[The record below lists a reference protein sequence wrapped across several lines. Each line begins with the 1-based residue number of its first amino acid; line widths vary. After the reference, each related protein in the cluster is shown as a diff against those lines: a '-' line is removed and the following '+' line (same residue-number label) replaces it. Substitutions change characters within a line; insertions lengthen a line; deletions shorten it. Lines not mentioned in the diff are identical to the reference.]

1 MNPNNFLRIRNRN
14 AVSMRFFDFF
24 LWRCTMK
31 KFLLILFTAL
41 LLCACLPVSS
51 TEPAPPVFGWVKLEE
66 NKIRQGEDLEV
77 IIVYGL
83 QDYCRDWK
91 DLNIESTV
99 SATLQ
104 MSSYVYDKGGE
115 NRERYA
121 KKILHTMNDEQF
133 RAKHDRS
140 PEKDYYGI
148 TETVTIPHDWFA
160 GDQGSISWT
169 LKCELYTVDK
179 EINEEYTETPAGGFS
194 LYYIKQGKNILLF
207 DNYYDYKNYN
217 QTLEETKHKLCI
229 AIAATAVAIPVA
241 VFAIRWGVKKKKQ
254 KNAGQS

>member
-1 MNPNNFLRIRNRN
+1 
-14 AVSMRFFDFF
+14 
-24 LWRCTMK
+24 MK
-31 KFLLILFTAL
+31 KFLLILFAAL

-51 TEPAPPVFGWVKLEE
+51 AEPAPPVYGWVKLEE

-83 QDYCRDWK
+83 QDYCRNWEDSS
-91 DLNIESTV
+91 IESTV

-104 MSSYVYDKGGE
+104 MSSYVYDKSGE
-115 NRERYA
+115 THELYA
-121 KKILHTMNDEQF
+121 EKILHTMNDEQF
-133 RAKHDRS
+133 RTMHDRS
-140 PEKDYYGI
+140 PEKNYYGI

-160 GDQGSISWT
+160 GDQGAISWT

-207 DNYYDYKNYN
+207 DNSYDYRNYR
-217 QTLEETKHKLCI
+217 QTLEEIKPKLYF
-229 AIAATAVAIPVA
+229 AIAATAVAVPV
-241 VFAIRWGVKKKKQ
+241 VFFTVRGRVKTKKKE
-254 KNAGQS
+254 KNHE

>member
-1 MNPNNFLRIRNRN
+1 
-14 AVSMRFFDFF
+14 
-24 LWRCTMK
+24 MK
-31 KFLLILFTAL
+31 KFLLILFAAF

-51 TEPAPPVFGWVKLEE
+51 AEPAPPVFGWVKLEE

-83 QDYCRDWK
+83 QDYCRNWEDSS
-91 DLNIESTV
+91 IESTV

-104 MSSYVYDKGGE
+104 MSSYVYDKSGE
-115 NRERYA
+115 THELYA
-121 KKILHTMNDEQF
+121 EKILHTMNDEQF
-133 RAKHDRS
+133 RTMHDRS
-140 PEKDYYGI
+140 PEKNYYGI

-160 GDQGSISWT
+160 GDQGAISWT

-207 DNYYDYKNYN
+207 DNSYDYRNYR
-217 QTLEETKHKLCI
+217 QTLEETKPKLYF
-229 AIAATAVAIPVA
+229 AIAATAVAIPV
-241 VFAIRWGVKKKKQ
+241 VFFTVRWSVKTKKKE
-254 KNAGQS
+254 KNHE

>member
-1 MNPNNFLRIRNRN
+1 
-14 AVSMRFFDFF
+14 
-24 LWRCTMK
+24 
-31 KFLLILFTAL
+31 
-41 LLCACLPVSS
+41 
-51 TEPAPPVFGWVKLEE
+51 
-66 NKIRQGEDLEV
+66 
-77 IIVYGL
+77 
-83 QDYCRDWK
+83 
-91 DLNIESTV
+91 
-99 SATLQ
+99 
-104 MSSYVYDKGGE
+104 
-115 NRERYA
+115 
-121 KKILHTMNDEQF
+121 MNDEQF

-229 AIAATAVAIPVA
+229 AIAATAVVIPVV
-241 VFAIRWGVKKKKQ
+241 VFTVRWSIKTKKKE
-254 KNAGQS
+254 KNHE

>member
-1 MNPNNFLRIRNRN
+1 
-14 AVSMRFFDFF
+14 
-24 LWRCTMK
+24 MK
-31 KFLLILFTAL
+31 KFLLILFAAL

-51 TEPAPPVFGWVKLEE
+51 AEPAPPVYGWVKLEE

-83 QDYCRDWK
+83 QDYCRNWEDSS
-91 DLNIESTV
+91 IESTV

-104 MSSYVYDKGGE
+104 MSSYVYDKSGE
-115 NRERYA
+115 THELYA
-121 KKILHTMNDEQF
+121 EKILHTMNDEQF
-133 RAKHDRS
+133 RTMHDRS
-140 PEKDYYGI
+140 PEKNYYGI

-160 GDQGSISWT
+160 GDQGAISWT

-207 DNYYDYKNYN
+207 DNSYDYRNYR
-217 QTLEETKHKLCI
+217 QTLEEIKPKLYF
-229 AIAATAVAIPVA
+229 AIAATAVAVPV
-241 VFAIRWGVKKKKQ
+241 VFFTVRWSVKTKKKE
-254 KNAGQS
+254 KNHE

>member
-1 MNPNNFLRIRNRN
+1 
-14 AVSMRFFDFF
+14 
-24 LWRCTMK
+24 MK
-31 KFLLILFTAL
+31 KFLLILFAAL
-41 LLCACLPVSS
+41 LLCACLPVGA
-51 TEPAPPVFGWVKLEE
+51 EPAPPVFGWVKLEE

-83 QDYCRDWK
+83 QDYCRDWE
-91 DLNIESTV
+91 DLSIESTV

-104 MSSYVYDKGGE
+104 MSSYVYDKSGE

-148 TETVTIPHDWFA
+148 TETVAIPHDWFA
-160 GDQGSISWT
+160 GEQGAISWT
-169 LKCELYTVDK
+169 LKCELYTYDK
-179 EINEEYTETPAGGFS
+179 EYDLEFEETQAGGCS
-194 LYYIKQGKNILLF
+194 LYYIKRGKNILLF
-207 DNYYDYKNYN
+207 NNYYDYKNYS
-217 QTLEETKHKLCI
+217 QTLEETKHKLYI

-241 VFAIRWGVKKKKQ
+241 VFAIRWGLKKKKK